1 MASSFDEDDDLPK
14 GGRSTYREEPPR
26 RGRLIFR
33 LVLLMLLGF
42 AGAAGAGYLWWT
54 QRGELATTKEQ
65 LKDNKSAAD
74 SCKTALD
81 KASTERDGLKTA
93 VADKAK
99 AEASLASMEANLQAT
114 RGELDDLRKQ
124 RAETE
129 KRLAA
134 FKDLTDK
141 LQKMIDTGKLTV
153 KTRNGS
159 MVVALPAEVL
169 FPSAS
174 ADLSEAGQLSVL
186 EVGIILKQF
195 TGRRFMVVGHTDNL
209 PIKSTVYK
217 DNWELSTARATT
229 VTKFLVKAGMEAKA
243 VIAAGHGEFDPI
255 ASNGT
260 KEGREKNRR
269 IEIVL
274 MPAISELPPMPEE
287 AKEKEK
293 APAEEKKA
301 EEKKAEPATP

>member
-14 GGRSTYREEPPR
+14 GRTTYREEPPR

-42 AGAAGAGYLWWT
+42 AGAAAGGYLWWT
-54 QRGELATTKEQ
+54 QRADHAAAKDELKE
-65 LKDNKSAAD
+65 KRAAAET
-74 SCKTALD
+74 CKTALG
-81 KASTERDGLKTA
+81 KVTAERDTLKTD
-93 VADKAK
+93 VVEKQK
-99 AEASLASMEANLQAT
+99 VEATLASMETNLQAT
-114 RGELDDLRKQ
+114 RGELEDLRKQ

-153 KTRNGS
+153 KTRNGV

-169 FPSAS
+169 FPSGS
-174 ADLSEAGQLSVL
+174 ADLSETGQLSVL

-195 TGRRFMVVGHTDNL
+195 TGRRFMVVGHTDDL
-209 PIKSTVYK
+209 PIKSTIYK
-217 DNWELSTARATT
+217 DNWELSTGRALT
-229 VTKFLVKAGMEAKA
+229 VTKFLVKAGMDTKA
-243 VIAAGHGEFDPI
+243 VIAAGHGEHDPI
-255 ASNGT
+255 APNKT

-274 MPAISELPPMPEE
+274 MPAIAELPPMPAEE
-287 AKEKEK
+287 K
-293 APAEEKKA
+293 PAEEKKPD
-301 EEKKAEPATP
+301 EKKAEPATP

>member
-1 MASSFDEDDDLPK
+1 MGTFDEDDDLPK
-14 GGRSTYREEPPR
+14 GRGGGGYREEPPR
-26 RGRLIFR
+26 RGRTIFK

-54 QRGELATTKEQ
+54 QRAEFASAKEE
-65 LKDNKSAAD
+65 LKDKRSAAET
-74 SCKTALD
+74 CKTALG
-81 KASTERDGLKTA
+81 KVTTERDTLKGS
-93 VADKAK
+93 VAEKAK

-114 RGELDDLRKQ
+114 RSELDALRVQ

-169 FPSAS
+169 FPSGS

-195 TGRRFMVVGHTDNL
+195 TGRRFMVVGHTDDL
-209 PIKSTVYK
+209 PIKSTIYK
-217 DNWELSTARATT
+217 DNWELSTGRATT
-229 VTKFLVKAGMEAKA
+229 VTKFLVKAGMDAKA

-255 ASNGT
+255 ASN
-260 KEGREKNRR
+260 KSKDGREKNRR

-287 AKEKEK
+287 APEKAPEK
-293 APAEEKKA
+293 APADEKPSEAK
-301 EEKKAEPATP
+301 PATP

>member
-1 MASSFDEDDDLPK
+1 MGTFDDDDVPK
-14 GGRSTYREEPPR
+14 ARSSYRDDDYPPR
-26 RGRLIFR
+26 RGRLIFK

-42 AGAAGAGYLWWT
+42 AGAAAAGYLWWT
-54 QRGELATTKEQ
+54 QRAEHAAATEELVEKRR
-65 LKDNKSAAD
+65 AAD
-74 SCKTALD
+74 ACQVALD
-81 KASTERDGLKTA
+81 KARGERDGLKSA
-93 VADKAK
+93 VAEKANV
-99 AEASLASMEANLQAT
+99 EASLASMESNLQAT
-114 RGELDDLRKQ
+114 RGELEELRKQ

-169 FPSAS
+169 FPSGS

-195 TGRRFMVVGHTDNL
+195 SGRRFMVVGHTDDL

-217 DNWELSTARATT
+217 DNWELSTARATN
-229 VTKFLVKAGMEAKA
+229 VTKFLVKAGMDAKA

-255 ASNGT
+255 ASNKT

-287 AKEKEK
+287 IK
-293 APAEEKKA
+293 PAEEKKEEKPA
-301 EEKKAEPATP
+301 EEKPATP